1 MAYSAGK
8 NITLSYNSQSI
19 GAFCSNVT
27 LTRNNDTLD
36 VTTFGDSDRE
46 FITGLRSA
54 QIQIS
59 GYFDSTATSGP
70 DATLAAAYALSS
82 ASSFTL
88 TFGVGGSPTVAYSGS
103 AWVSSYETTGAVD
116 GLIAFSATLQA
127 NGTITRT

>member
-8 NITLSYNSQSI
+8 NLTLSYNSQSI

-27 LTRNNDTLD
+27 LARNNDTLD

-59 GYFDSTATSGP
+59 GYFDPTASTGP
-70 DATLAAAYALSS
+70 DATLAGAFTSGS

-88 TFGVGGSPTVAYSGS
+88 TFGSGSTVAYSGS
-103 AWVSSYETTGAVD
+103 AWVSSYETTSAVD

-127 NGTITRT
+127 SGAITRT